1 MPQYTDEVEK
11 NFDAIL
17 PSFAPT
23 FLKADSYNA
32 DGFRFISYTCRLAE
46 LWNFHIRVQIDLGKK
61 CFTVELIGAHGNI
74 MPNLAAG
81 VLSLTTIQ
89 LRMNTPVRVRL
100 PQLYY
105 GRDYWWGS
113 GKSVPGELANRSDAF
128 IDALAAGK
136 AKDESWDGFSRRLS
150 EMLQGQGK
158 NGGDARQQ
166 VVQACA
172 AVEAVGTPLFKEIA
186 RLNNLEF

>member
-1 MPQYTDEVEK
+1 MAQYKDEVEK

-17 PSFAPT
+17 PDFAPT
-23 FLKADSYNA
+23 FLKAGSYDA
-32 DGFRFISYTCRLAE
+32 DGFRFISYTRKLAG
-46 LWNFHIRVQIDLGKK
+46 LWNFHIRVQIDLEKT

-74 MPNLAAG
+74 MPNLAVG
-81 VLSLTTIQ
+81 VLSLTTMQ
-89 LRMNTPVRVRL
+89 PGMNTPVRVRL

-113 GKSVPGELANRSDAF
+113 GKIVPGELANRSEAF

-136 AKDESWDGFSRRLS
+136 AKGESWDGFSRRLS
-150 EMLQGQGK
+150 GMLHGQGK
-158 NGGDARQQ
+158 NGGEARQQ

-172 AVEAVGTPLFKEIA
+172 AVEAVGMPLFKEIA